1 MYANSLKL
9 NEIRFQ
15 SKNIIVFSKNSNVN
29 VNINAI
35 WLSEISNRY
44 IYKIQYE
51 YPESAEKIAYLRN
64 IFECIVFMLKQL
76 HFVVR

>member
-29 VNINAI
+29 VNINVNVNA
-35 WLSEISNRY
+35 Y
-44 IYKIQYE
+44 
-51 YPESAEKIAYLRN
+51 AYLNVNVYIRHWY
-64 IFECIVFMLKQL
+64 M
-76 HFVVR
+76 